1 MQGWQER
8 FQESPGIVRRKNSLL
23 FYNVVIAENHWTL
36 VKFFADNI
44 YNVLL
49 LIAVI
54 ASGAA
59 LLIPNLLRRGE
70 KVSTLQATQLINQGK
85 TVVLDVRRAD
95 DFAAGHMR
103 EARNIPLK
111 ELGSRVGE
119 LDKMKSRTV
128 IVVCSSG
135 IDSSRATGLLRK
147 AGFGSVVSLSGGL
160 SAWQSQGL
168 PVAR

>member
-1 MQGWQER
+1 M
-8 FQESPGIVRRKNSLL
+8 
-23 FYNVVIAENHWTL
+23 
-36 VKFFADNI
+36 KFFVDNI

-54 ASGAA
+54 VSGAA

-85 TVVLDVRRAD
+85 TIVLDVRDTAE
-95 DFAAGHMR
+95 FAAGHLR

-111 ELGSRVGE
+111 ELPKRMGE
-119 LDKMKSRTV
+119 LDKLKTRTV

-135 IDSSRATGLLRK
+135 MQSARATGLLSK
-147 AGFGSVVSLSGGL
+147 AGFASVVSLAGGIT
-160 SAWQSQGL
+160 AWRSQGL

>member
-1 MQGWQER
+1 M
-8 FQESPGIVRRKNSLL
+8 
-23 FYNVVIAENHWTL
+23 
-36 VKFFADNI
+36 KFFVDNI

-54 ASGAA
+54 VSGAA

-85 TVVLDVRRAD
+85 TIVLDVRDTAE
-95 DFAAGHMR
+95 FAAGHLR

-111 ELGSRVGE
+111 ELPNRMGE
-119 LDKMKSRTV
+119 LDKLKTRTV

-135 IDSSRATGLLRK
+135 MQSARATGLLSK
-147 AGFGSVVSLSGGL
+147 AGFASVVSLAGGIT
-160 SAWQSQGL
+160 AWRSQGL

>member
-1 MQGWQER
+1 M
-8 FQESPGIVRRKNSLL
+8 
-23 FYNVVIAENHWTL
+23 ENHWTF

-49 LIAVI
+49 LIALIV
-54 ASGAA
+54 SGAW
-59 LLIPNLLRRGE
+59 LLVPNLMRRGE

-85 TVVLDVRRAD
+85 TVVLDVRKSA
-95 DFAAGHMR
+95 DFAAGHLR

-111 ELGSRVGE
+111 ELPVRIGE
-119 LDKMKSRTV
+119 LDKLKSRTV

-135 IDSSRATGLLRK
+135 IDSARATGQLRK
-147 AGFGSVVSLSGGL
+147 AGFASVVSLSGGIT
-160 SAWQSQGL
+160 AWQSQNL